1 MQCNSIN
8 VVEEPVVITRSS
20 HPSDRE
26 LARSPQPPPSKSPSA
41 CGDSRGDT
49 GLGVTSA
56 VLPPSFL
63 WMDLSR
69 VCSCF
74 KAPRSFPVWNLVSE
88 ETRAGEALQ
97 RVRAVAPQ
105 LDFTGPPLPS
115 GLSSAALVRVRCF
128 LQEATSGMAQFL
140 SP

>member
-56 VLPPSFL
+56 VLPPSFP
-63 WMDLSR
+63 WICP
-69 VCSCF
+69 VCAPVF

-105 LDFTGPPLPS
+105 LDFAGPPLPS